1 MLICHCFIILS
12 WLTIFSMK
20 RILNL
25 FHYSRFLFCRYA
37 GINFFLLFRYRFTLY
52 CYCFIHEYSEVIFFL
67 YSKRLLRRNREL
79 HLYHDIKPQL
89 FSKPDRRFLI
99 LSLLLVNIA
108 HVAFISYAYIVLKQ

>member
-1 MLICHCFIILS
+1 MRELIF
-12 WLTIFSMK
+12 
-20 RILNL
+20 
-25 FHYSRFLFCRYA
+25 FCYLDT
-37 GINFFLLFRYRFTLY
+37 GLRFTVTVLY
-52 CYCFIHEYSEVIFFL
+52 MSILKLFFFL